1 MTLWR
6 LHTGLC

>member
-6 LHTGLC
+6 K